1 MTDSNKRSEQ
11 TAQKKPI
18 SKKKSKK
25 KAKKKAKKKT
35 SNRNKPRTVAVFE
48 PKDEAEKIKG
58 EPFTPQEELYCIA
71 YTGQARGNKSKAAR
85 MAGYANAT
93 SKVGIYEIHRYPYML
108 KRIELLVAELAE
120 ELKMSSNDI
129 EAEWGAI
136 ARFDVR
142 NLFDEY
148 GNLLDAE
155 DLDTATARAVSSIK
169 IRKEIEQTGKVKKH
183 VADIIEVKMNDK
195 NSALS
200 NYARSLGMFKDTV
213 IVDPSESM
221 QKILEKIN
229 GTSLGPPALRSGKNK
244 ED

>member
-1 MTDSNKRSEQ
+1 MSQNLKRSEQ
-11 TAQKKPI
+11 TAQKKAV

-25 KAKKKAKKKT
+25 KTKKKAAKKKT
-35 SNRNKPRTVAVFE
+35 SSKKPRTKAVFE
-48 PKDEAEKIKG
+48 PYDEAEKIKG
-58 EPFTPQEELYCIA
+58 SSFSPQETLYCVA
-71 YTGQARGNKSKAAR
+71 FTGKARGNKSKAAR
-85 MAGYANAT
+85 MAGYADSTAV
-93 SKVGIYEIHRYPYML
+93 SQIYDIHRLPHIQ
-108 KRIELLVAELAE
+108 KRIELLTNELIE
-120 ELKMSSNDI
+120 ELKMTAPEI

-155 DLDTATARAVSSIK
+155 ELDTATARAVSSIK
-169 IRKEIEQTGKVKKH
+169 IRKEIETTGKEKKH

-213 IVDPSESM
+213 VIDPSDAMKE
-221 QKILEKIN
+221 ILEMID
-229 GTSLGPPALRSGKNK
+229 GSSLGPPAFRSKP
-244 ED
+244 DS